1 MRSKNN
7 RKTKKIYKKGGAS
20 LSENL
25 NKLGSVVGQ
34 TGQNLFDW
42 SINEFSDYTGVDPNK
57 SAEQVLSEATNKVQ
71 NINALLKSPQGQ
83 RLLSQINQLSS
94 EIGENIIAPAAEK
107 LAETAIRRSGE
118 LGKQAVK
125 TGLDIAG
132 MVPVF
137 GEAVEAVRT
146 LSDVVRTGEK
156 IVEASSEVAG
166 ITADATKELAKKKEE
181 ASGLISEFTQLLNSS
196 VEKGL
201 NMAEQ
206 MNQNLSNTLEKQK
219 QELSQNIPVQMGGLQ
234 IEKELISFDEI
245 QKGGRI
251 IAKRAIKSQHD
262 FLRPRLT
269 RKKMM
274 KRYKN

>member
-7 RKTKKIYKKGGAS
+7 RKTKKIYKYNKKGGAS

-34 TGQNLFDW
+34 TGQNLFNW
-42 SINEFSDYTGVDPNK
+42 SINEFSEYTGVDPNK
-57 SAEQVLSEATNKVQ
+57 SAEQVLAEATNKVQ
-71 NINALLKSPQGQ
+71 NVNALLKSPQGQ
-83 RLLSQINQLSS
+83 RLLSQINELSS

-181 ASGLISEFTQLLNSS
+181 ASGLISEFTQLLNSGL
-196 VEKGL
+196 EKGI
-201 NMAEQ
+201 NVAEQ
-206 MNQNLSNTLEKQK
+206 INQNFSNTLEKQQK
-219 QELSQNIPVQMGGLQ
+219 ELSQSVPVQMGG
-234 IEKELISFDEI
+234 ELKSFDEI

-251 IAKRAIKSQHD
+251 IAKRAIKSQND